1 MLKKHGI
8 PCKVHISNF
17 KEVKR
22 HEKPEMLAI
31 HNACGKA
38 EAVAEFYGW
47 RRNNVCRD
55 GRLADAGCG
64 RNKGRNENMNPKNA
78 YRENAIIIGV
88 DTIGV
93 LKGKVIG
100 KPKDR
105 AHARRMIKTLA
116 GTTHRVISGLCV
128 VDIASRK
135 KIKTKEVTKVTFRKI
150 SEAELEKYLDSNHW
164 KGKAG
169 AYAIQGRA
177 KGFVSKI
184 EGDFTNVVGLPIE
197 RLKIILKKIPK

>member
-1 MLKKHGI
+1 MRKIILASASLWRRRLLKKHGI

-17 KEVKR
+17 KEIKR
-22 HEKPEMLAI
+22 HEKPELLVV

-38 EAVAEFYGW
+38 EAVARHY
-47 RRNNVCRD
+47 
-55 GRLADAGCG
+55 
-64 RNKGRNENMNPKNA
+64 KNA
-78 YRENAIIIGV
+78 IVIGV

-105 AHARRMIKTLA
+105 EHAKRMIKTLA
-116 GTTHRVISGLCV
+116 GTTHRVISGLCII
-128 VDIASRK
+128 DTLSGK
-135 KIKTKEVTKVTFRKI
+135 KIKTKAVTKVTFRKV

-177 KGFVSKI
+177 KGFVAKI
-184 EGDFTNVVGLPIE
+184 EGDFTNVVGIPVE
-197 RLKIILKKIPK
+197 ILKKMLKRISGS